1 MSYERIWKLLNE
13 QKRIDRFYEIVD
25 QIAETAHN
33 YLDDAIKAF
42 EELEKKAEPVKPE
55 PVKPESAKPES
66 VKTKEPELKGFTK
79 PTSIA
84 RMSSFVPE
92 GFINYKQILENQY
105 EFTFDVVGF
114 DKKDLIVKF
123 NDETG
128 VLTVK
133 SLGNNE
139 YTNKTISWEYK
150 LFNEKKRVKNVSAT
164 VKKGILIVNIE
175 LVVGNPSERRIEID

>member
-25 QIAETAHN
+25 QIAETAHE
-33 YLDDAIKAF
+33 YLDDAIKSF

-55 PVKPESAKPES
+55 SAKPEP
-66 VKTKEPELKGFTK
+66 VKTKEPEIKGFTK

-114 DKKDLIVKF
+114 DKKDLVVKF

-128 VLTVK
+128 ILTVK

-139 YTNKTISWEYK
+139 YTNKNISWEYK
-150 LFNEKKRVKNVSAT
+150 LFNEKKRVKDVSAT
-164 VKKGILIVNIE
+164 VKNGILIVSIE